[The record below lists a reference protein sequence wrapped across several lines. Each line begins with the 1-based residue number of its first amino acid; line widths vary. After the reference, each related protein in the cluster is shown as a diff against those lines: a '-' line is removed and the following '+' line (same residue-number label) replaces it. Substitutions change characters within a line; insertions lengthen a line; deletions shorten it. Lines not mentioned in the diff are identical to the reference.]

1 MHFLL
6 IAPLAAVAV
15 EVTRKPSV
23 RRGRSFALDP
33 LNDNNEKMCRG
44 LEREQEGVYRRVW
57 SQGKKGGHAVIVL

>member
-15 EVTRKPSV
+15 EVTRKPSM

-33 LNDNNEKMCRG
+33 LNDIMRRCVVDLKESKKEFIGGFGVR
-44 LEREQEGVYRRVW
+44 ERKEDM
-57 SQGKKGGHAVIVL
+57 L